1 MKRAYTGENKV
12 VHKPISICGKLV
24 EIALPTFSYFVY
36 CKKHKLSI
44 NSSKIWPIIIHYL
57 HKHNELCLAGL
68 GRFAAEINEFH
79 VDPVSKKIFPASR
92 KIYFQQGEFEN
103 SAEFLAFA
111 DQLNK
116 TNQEVFVDKLAQ
128 FAEVLQGEV
137 KELKRLEI
145 EHFGTFKLNV
155 MGELDFESTKSD
167 LFDENSFGLKPVHFA
182 ANLLKTKRI
191 IVEQEDDK
199 EEEELTQLRES
210 SLKELKIL
218 LDQARIAESSKE
230 QKSSKIFP
238 IVATVLTIILLV
250 NLGFFLFNGPVDE
263 IKNQISQ
270 MSFFGNTAE
279 IIDTQITLSTPTKV
293 AEKVNEIPPPA
304 APIEVPADTTAGQ
317 NIVPATAIEPTQKVE
332 EEKPIA
338 NVSVEETQVL
348 PSTPTG
354 FMSLYQKGVFDFDST
369 FYSEP
374 ILVQTETQQPTTI
387 TDNSIE
393 EMSKPIV
400 VDNTVPNYDEPNM
413 VNVDAAQQGIDRGF
427 YVIAGAFKNET
438 NANKLKNKL
447 QQAGDSQA
455 VVFKPAYY
463 PYYLV
468 AYKNSPNLNQALS
481 LMEQKQVKQPSV
493 WVYCAF

>member
-1 MKRAYTGENKV
+1 M
-12 VHKPISICGKLV
+12 

-44 NSSKIWPIIIHYL
+44 SSCKIWPIIIHYL

-68 GRFAAEINEFH
+68 GRFAADTSEFH

-92 KIYFQQGEFEN
+92 KIYFQYGEFEN

-111 DQLNK
+111 TQLNK

-155 MGELDFESTKSD
+155 MGELDFESAKGD

-238 IVATVLTIILLV
+238 VVATVLTIILLV

-279 IIDTQITLSTPTKV
+279 IIDTQITHSTASKV
-293 AEKVNEIPPPA
+293 AEKVNEIPAPV
-304 APIEVPADTTAGQ
+304 APIEVPEDTTTVQ
-317 NIVPATAIEPTQKVE
+317 NSVTTTTLEPTQKVE
-332 EEKPIA
+332 VEKPTA
-338 NVSVEETQVL
+338 NVSIEETQVL
-348 PSTPTG
+348 PSAPTG
-354 FMSLYQKGVFDFDST
+354 FMSQYQKGVFDFDST
-369 FYSEP
+369 FYTEKV
-374 ILVQTETQQPTTI
+374 LVQTETPTPVT
-387 TDNSIE
+387 SINTPTE
-393 EMSKPIV
+393 EVGKPIV
-400 VDNTVPNYDEPNM
+400 VDNTAPNYDEPNM

-438 NANKLKNKL
+438 NANKLKIKL

-481 LMEQKQVKQPSV
+481 LMEQKQAKQPSV

>member
-36 CKKHKLSI
+36 CKKHKLNI

-304 APIEVPADTTAGQ
+304 APIEVPSDTTAGQ

-354 FMSLYQKGVFDFDST
+354 FMSLYQKGVFDFELLSCNVSDILFVCACVLNCRTFPVEMHPHDSPPP
-369 FYSEP
+369 FNYLFRVELSFSF
-374 ILVQTETQQPTTI
+374 ILLF
-387 TDNSIE
+387 DS
-393 EMSKPIV
+393 SKS
-400 VDNTVPNYDEPNM
+400 
-413 VNVDAAQQGIDRGF
+413 
-427 YVIAGAFKNET
+427 
-438 NANKLKNKL
+438 NASC
-447 QQAGDSQA
+447 D
-455 VVFKPAYY
+455 
-463 PYYLV
+463 
-468 AYKNSPNLNQALS
+468 
-481 LMEQKQVKQPSV
+481 
-493 WVYCAF
+493 

>member
-1 MKRAYTGENKV
+1 
-12 VHKPISICGKLV
+12 V
-24 EIALPTFSYFVY
+24 EIALRTFSYFVY
-36 CKKHKLSI
+36 RKAHRLSI
-44 NSSKIWPIIIHYL
+44 TSSKIWPLLIHYL

-68 GRFAAEINEFH
+68 GRFVAETSEFH
-79 VDPVSKKIFPASR
+79 VDPVSKKIYPASR
-92 KIYFQQGEFEN
+92 KIYFQSGEFEN
-103 SAEFLAFA
+103 STEFLAFA
-111 DQLNK
+111 ASLNK
-116 TNQEVFVDKLAQ
+116 STHETFVDKLAQ
-128 FAEVLQGEV
+128 FAEALQGEV
-137 KELKRLEI
+137 KELNRLEI

-155 MGELDFESTKSD
+155 MGELDFESTKGD

-199 EEEELTQLRES
+199 EEDELTQLRES

-238 IVATVLTIILLV
+238 VVATVLTIILLV

-279 IIDTQITLSTPTKV
+279 IIDTQITHSSASKV
-293 AEKVNEIPPPA
+293 AEKVNEIPAPI
-304 APIEVPADTTAGQ
+304 APIEAPVDTATIQ
-317 NIVPATAIEPTQKVE
+317 NSVPATIVEPTQKVE
-332 EEKPIA
+332 VEKPIA
-338 NVSVEETQVL
+338 NVPVEEAQVI
-348 PSTPTG
+348 PTAPAG
-354 FMSLYQKGVFDFDST
+354 FMSAYQKGIFDFDST

-374 ILVQTETQQPTTI
+374 VLVQTETQTTE
-387 TDNSIE
+387 TSLNTPAE
-393 EMSKPIV
+393 ETAKPIV
-400 VDNTVPNYDEPNM
+400 VDNTAPNYDEPNM

-438 NANKLKNKL
+438 NANKLKVKL
-447 QQAGDSQA
+447 QQSGDSQS

-481 LMEQKQVKQPSV
+481 LMEQKQAKQPSV